1 MVVMGESL
9 RTMTRV
15 FRRECHRV
23 LDSERTTIQ
32 GADGMLMVL
41 QLAMAGINKQEH
53 GDFGV
58 ALSEVLAAW
67 KYFLLDNLQLSHND
81 IPLPQNYDLI
91 RKEYDCFLKRTNTVD
106 LIDVFVMFKELR
118 INEDPEEPLTAESAA
133 RGPQICLE
141 KLDPLPVCPATPSN

>member
-41 QLAMAGINKQEH
+41 QLAMAGINKQIQRVVRRVFCSYL
-53 GDFGV
+53 GLLVKSKNDM
-58 ALSEVLAAW
+58 ALA
-67 KYFLLDNLQLSHND
+67 FTLDNPNRSLGHIAFTDLSNINKLSFAYICSTTHLFNHNV
-81 IPLPQNYDLI
+81 NA
-91 RKEYDCFLKRTNTVD
+91 N
-106 LIDVFVMFKELR
+106 
-118 INEDPEEPLTAESAA
+118 
-133 RGPQICLE
+133 
-141 KLDPLPVCPATPSN
+141 